1 MLPFIRAWNDRD
13 TRGST
18 CIYSR
23 LSNGSWA
30 EIQKLAPS
38 STSRSESLT
47 YHGNFGNSV
56 VFSKN
61 AEFLAVKA
69 PYDYLDGQRGVVYVY
84 RGKTDANGSQ
94 QYDEFDRLST
104 PEGVDMSSTGLHG
117 PNVVFLDRHL
127 LVGSPGYGKVYVFT
141 QNSLGLYRK
150 SAELTASNYGAESMF
165 GVSIDE
171 EGTGAES
178 LFGLTIDGDGTQA
191 IIGSQYY
198 SLFEGEQSL
207 SYLFSLKGN
216 SWVEKAKFDGGIPL
230 WECNYACQQQFWS

>member
-1 MLPFIRAWNDRD
+1 MYTGEKLMQMEVNNTMNSIDYRHQKELIELYR
-13 TRGST
+13 ST
-18 CIYSR
+18 WTECR
-23 LSNGSWA
+23 
-30 EIQKLAPS
+30 
-38 STSRSESLT
+38 
-47 YHGNFGNSV
+47 
-56 VFSKN
+56 
-61 AEFLAVKA
+61 
-69 PYDYLDGQRGVVYVY
+69 
-84 RGKTDANGSQ
+84 
-94 QYDEFDRLST
+94 
-104 PEGVDMSSTGLHG
+104 
-117 PNVVFLDRHL
+117 FLDRHL

-207 SYLFSLKGN
+207 SYLFSLEGN
-216 SWVEKAKFDGGIPL
+216 SWVEKAKFDGG
-230 WECNYACQQQFWS
+230 A